1 MSNTKYIWWVYV
13 QNMCYKY
20 PQPNRTTK
28 TQELEF
34 QAVSKAIQDTDE
46 SQLALLRRCL
56 IGRKGSVKATAEE
69 MGIPVKTALHWQK
82 IFILTVAKHYGLID

>member
-1 MSNTKYIWWVYV
+1 MSNTKCIWWGYM
-13 QNMCYKY
+13 QNICYRY

-69 MGIPVKTALHWQK
+69 MGIEVKTALHWQK

>member
-1 MSNTKYIWWVYV
+1 MSNTKYIWWGYV

-34 QAVSKAIQDTDE
+34 QAVSKAIQDTDG

-69 MGIPVKTALHWQK
+69 MGIQAKTVLHWQK